1 MNNKFYNLLKQKP
14 IVITQELLKHY
25 RKINLTHEELVLVL
39 QFQIE
44 HVTIEQ
50 VALQMGITVPE
61 VLSLLSVLIQK
72 KLVTTKIDEQTNQV
86 VYLFDNIFQNLAQLL
101 LSNTQ
106 QETIVIK
113 QEDIADL
120 MQMFSTE
127 FGRNLSPTEFDMIT
141 SWLQDDKYSIPLIK
155 EALKEAVLSNVYNLK
170 YMDRILLEWDR
181 KQIKTVEQVKQQ
193 KQQYKR
199 EQSLDTKIELTD
211 EIVNLLSQDWLGH

>member
-141 SWLQDDKYSIPLIK
+141 SWLQDDKYSISLIK
-155 EALKEAVLSNVYNLK
+155 EALKEAVLSNVYNLR

-211 EIVNLLSQDWLGH
+211 EIVNLLSQDWLSH

>member
-72 KLVTTKIDEQTNQV
+72 KLVTTKMDEQTNQV

-141 SWLQDDKYSIPLIK
+141 SWLQDDKYSISLIK
-155 EALKEAVLSNVYNLK
+155 EALKEAVLSNVYNLR

-211 EIVNLLSQDWLGH
+211 EIVNLLSQDWLSH